1 MATNFDGLPGTLPA
15 TDHRI
20 SPPAEAPGLEEAR
33 QVQHCLFPRELPTV
47 PGWDVAAA
55 WRPARVVS
63 GDYYDLFALRPGV
76 LAVALGDV
84 AGKGL
89 GPALVMAGL
98 RALVRSRLPGRSA
111 DLPGLMREVNE
122 YLLASTP
129 EETFVTLFLTVLEV
143 ATGRLR
149 YVNGGHLAPLVLA
162 GSAEAE
168 PMRLTG
174 GGLVLGIFPG
184 VDFPEE
190 HASLQPGSLLCL
202 FSDGLTEAMDG
213 QGRMFHQ
220 RRVVEALRAGETGSA
235 AWSLERL
242 LRQVEAFRGMREPA
256 DDVSVILLRR
266 LE

>member
-1 MATNFDGLPGTLPA
+1 MATNFDGLPGNFPA
-15 TDHRI
+15 TDYAFL
-20 SPPAEAPGLEEAR
+20 PQPEAPGLEEAR
-33 QVQHCLFPRELPTV
+33 QVQHCLFPRELPPI
-47 PGWDVAAA
+47 PGWDVAAT

-129 EETFVTLFLTVLEV
+129 DETFVTLFLAVLEV
-143 ATGRLR
+143 ETGRLR
-149 YVNGGHLAPLVLA
+149 YVNAGHLAPLVLA
-162 GSAEAE
+162 GSPAAE
-168 PMRLTG
+168 PMPLTG
-174 GGLVLGIFPG
+174 DGPVLGVFPG
-184 VDFPEE
+184 ADFPEE
-190 HASLQPGSLLCL
+190 QASLRPGSLLAL

-220 RRVVEALRAGETGSA
+220 RRVVEALRSGQEGPTART
-235 AWSLERL
+235 LERL
-242 LRQVEAFRGMREPA
+242 LRAVDVFRGRREPA

-266 LE
+266 QT